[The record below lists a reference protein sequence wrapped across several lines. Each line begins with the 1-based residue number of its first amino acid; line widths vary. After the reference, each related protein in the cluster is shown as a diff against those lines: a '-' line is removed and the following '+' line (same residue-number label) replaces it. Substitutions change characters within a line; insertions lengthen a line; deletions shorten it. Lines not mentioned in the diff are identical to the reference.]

1 MQFEAKVLSNV
12 LWAIGNLVQ
21 LGKGSSMII
30 QDANEVQANNT
41 FVNPSSSGGGGGSA
55 PNSVRNNVNNLFF
68 NSSSTPA
75 NNNAPETPDGLAGTD
90 SPSFPLLGG
99 LDGLKNA
106 FSSSPMN
113 ASQPPVG
120 GGAPSST
127 TTTKGGGMFFQTKGV
142 KNTTRFLNTHISEKL
157 KKLIFQYIEYPEM
170 MLWSCRAINNLAKS
184 QRLKLSLLDNNILDA
199 LLGVLQKYSKNQ
211 DIMEWGNLAKETLTN
226 KE

>member
-41 FVNPSSSGGGGGSA
+41 FTNPSGGGGGGSA

-68 NSSSTPA
+68 NSSTPA
-75 NNNAPETPDGLAGTD
+75 NYNNAPETPDGADKHSD

-113 ASQPPVG
+113 ASQPQVG
-120 GGAPSST
+120 GGAPSS

-142 KNTTRFLNTHISEKL
+142 KNTTRFLNTNISEKL
-157 KKLIFQYIEYPEM
+157 KKLIFQYIEYPDM